1 MTTPIGSKLLSR
13 LTALCFSAS
22 TFACQDSDQSCI
34 ERADCFRDQACYQG
48 RCTPLDELPLAQ
60 DMGAVADLSSLPDA
74 TQDLTQDLDATPAC
88 LQLVDACQEDPQE
101 KQSTFAFEVKPK
113 DARAVGC
120 FLFSDQEIIS
130 LPATKLS
137 GRLCEL
143 DYSGDWYSIEYTR
156 CKNVDYRVTM
166 TLTIHTPCPQDLI
179 EVAFN
184 APCGADAPCTLE
196 QPAPNIYKHTSTF
209 FARSSQGPS
218 NTIPLKIKA
227 KRPGLRLDYDLVVEA
242 TQLP

>member
-1 MTTPIGSKLLSR
+1 M
-13 LTALCFSAS
+13 SA
-22 TFACQDSDQSCI
+22 
-34 ERADCFRDQACYQG
+34 E
-48 RCTPLDELPLAQ
+48 
-60 DMGAVADLSSLPDA
+60 ADLSRLPDA
-74 TQDLTQDLDATPAC
+74 TQDLAQAPDATPSC
-88 LQLVDACQEDPQE
+88 LTLVDACQEDPQE
-101 KQSTFAFEVKPK
+101 KQSTFAFEIKPK
-113 DARAVGC
+113 DTRAVGC
-120 FLFSDQEIIS
+120 VRFNDQEITS

-156 CKNVDYRVTM
+156 CRNIDYRVTM

-179 EVAFN
+179 EVVFN
-184 APCGADAPCTLE
+184 ADCGADAPCTLE

-209 FARSSQGPS
+209 FALSSQGPS
-218 NTIPLKIKA
+218 NTIPLKLKA